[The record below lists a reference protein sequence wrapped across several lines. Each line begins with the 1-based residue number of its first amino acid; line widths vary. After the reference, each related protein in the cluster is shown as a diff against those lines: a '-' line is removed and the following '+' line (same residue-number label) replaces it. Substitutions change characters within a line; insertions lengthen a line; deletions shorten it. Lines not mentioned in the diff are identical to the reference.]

1 MPSIPPTTLPSNEVR
16 ENESVPTREGIYPPA
31 KEPMIIPNII
41 IDFRD
46 MVVSKT
52 DVHFHELLA
61 IRKLHKFIVPGAGYP
76 VENGI
81 IASMIIV

>member
-1 MPSIPPTTLPSNEVR
+1 
-16 ENESVPTREGIYPPA
+16 
-31 KEPMIIPNII
+31 MIIPNII